1 MYRIFFQQKLS
12 VLRRLYVPG
21 EGGGWRQQL
30 HDEQLLVVF
39 LAIYE
44 DGDVKDEYLGVACCI
59 FLGWLKRLNSPHNL
73 P

>member
-1 MYRIFFQQKLS
+1 MGALKGIELFFQQRLS

-21 EGGGWRQQL
+21 GVWRQL

-39 LAIYE
+39 LAVYE

-59 FLGWLKRLNSPHNL
+59 FWGD
-73 P
+73 